1 VTTDATMTLADQW
14 SEWHT
19 RGELR
24 FQRCG
29 ACLTWIHLPRLL
41 CPECGSEELTWEPSA
56 GVGTIYSW
64 TRTHRA
70 FNPDFAAELPYVCAL
85 VDLAEGVRVLTLL
98 VDAPAG
104 DLAIGAPVNVAFE
117 TLGDTAR
124 ATAVFR
130 LADSHS
136 GG

>member
-1 VTTDATMTLADQW
+1 MTTDATMTLAEQW
-14 SEWHT
+14 SDWQA

-41 CPECGSEELTWEPSA
+41 CPECGSEDLTWEPST

-70 FNPDFAAELPYVCAL
+70 FNPAFAPEPPYVCAL

-104 DLAIGAPVNVAFE
+104 DIAIGAPVIVSFE
-117 TLGDTAR
+117 PLDDTAR

-130 LADSHS
+130 LTDSHS